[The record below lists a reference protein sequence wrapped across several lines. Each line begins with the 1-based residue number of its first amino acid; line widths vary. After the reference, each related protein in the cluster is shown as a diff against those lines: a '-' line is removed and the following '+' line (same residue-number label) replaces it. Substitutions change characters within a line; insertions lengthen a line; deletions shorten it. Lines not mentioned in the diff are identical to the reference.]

1 MKYIEL
7 IESTANSLMIL
18 ILLKHLF
25 KVTKH
30 SIAVQKS
37 SYLIANLVNENSFF
51 LLFRLC
57 SYLFICLCFRLTP
70 SLFKLSI
77 NARLSSAMNHSPHP
91 EH

>member
-1 MKYIEL
+1 MKHIEI
-7 IESTANSLMIL
+7 IESTGNSKMIL

-51 LLFRLC
+51 LLLRLC
-57 SYLFICLCFRLTP
+57 LYLFYL
-70 SLFKLSI
+70 SLFP
-77 NARLSSAMNHSPHP
+77 PHP
-91 EH
+91 LVV